1 MSFQQR
7 PQRRTPRCPWC
18 DQEMVPSPDS
28 RGGRLYCPTGEAVE
42 YRLSGGRWYFN
53 GRLNGLDEPIP
64 PAPDDGP
71 SPEHGG
77 PVFRAPTDP
86 PHPPTPSS
94 SSPVPSVPSIPS
106 VPLAPSVPPTS
117 PTLPEPLDALD
128 AFRRIASDAWGAEDA
143 DRAADA

>member
-28 RGGRLYCPTGEAVE
+28 RGGRLFCPTGEAVE

-64 PAPDDGP
+64 PAPDDGDP
-71 SPEHGG
+71 TGAGEDEAADSSKRVEM
-77 PVFRAPTDP
+77 RDRTDASAPA
-86 PHPPTPSS
+86 
-94 SSPVPSVPSIPS
+94 
-106 VPLAPSVPPTS
+106 APSAP
-117 PTLPEPLDALD
+117 PEPTEPVQPESLDPLD
-128 AFRRIASDAWGAEDA
+128 AFRQIASDAWGAADA
-143 DRAADA
+143 DEEAE

>member
-28 RGGRLYCPTGEAVE
+28 RGGRLFCPTGEAVE

-64 PAPDDGP
+64 PAPEDGTMAVDERMPDDIAAPLGRTA
-71 SPEHGG
+71 G
-77 PVFRAPTDP
+77 PVAQAAPAAPEADSLDP
-86 PHPPTPSS
+86 
-94 SSPVPSVPSIPS
+94 
-106 VPLAPSVPPTS
+106 
-117 PTLPEPLDALD
+117 LD
-128 AFRRIASDAWGAEDA
+128 AFRRIASDAWGAQDA
-143 DRAADA
+143 DDESGRR